1 MGGVYITARKPSVGQ
16 VETLLNVYRCH
27 SLQQLA
33 NGHTYVLTKKPYIT
47 VIDFHSIETET
58 CRHCIFAHQMKLQLN
73 LMYICIVNHVRGKV
87 HRMPVLYGSQQLLQN
102 NNVYWTKKESIYICI

>member
-16 VETLLNVYRCH
+16 VEGLLNVYRCH
-27 SLQQLA
+27 RLQQLA
-33 NGHTYVLTKKPYIT
+33 NGYTYVMAEKPYTT

-73 LMYICIVNHVRGKV
+73 LMYTYSQPCQGESTSHVSTLWFTATSPKQQC
-87 HRMPVLYGSQQLLQN
+87 VLA
-102 NNVYWTKKESIYICI
+102 KKESI